1 MSSILKGACAEQTLK
16 FPHTGGGVTIYIYIY
31 IHIAGEKR
39 RGPTIQS
46 HSKNFITIVPKTNND
61 HPKCIRIHPTSIQ
74 NPSNIHPISFLNHP
88 KPSKNHPNSSKIYP
102 KPSRKIG
109 CKRKSQI
116 PPLSGKGVGGTR
128 ALAHSII
135 KELNGPCSMAKCN
148 KLPES

>member
-1 MSSILKGACAEQTLK
+1 MQTCILHTVGNERQISLVYMRYIYIYMYTYMS
-16 FPHTGGGVTIYIYIY
+16 IYIY

-46 HSKNFITIVPKTNND
+46 HSKKFITIVPKTDND

-128 ALAHSII
+128 ALAHSIYI
-135 KELNGPCSMAKCN
+135 YIYAYICM
-148 KLPES
+148 

>member
-1 MSSILKGACAEQTLK
+1 MQTCILDTVGNERQISL
-16 FPHTGGGVTIYIYIY
+16 VYMRDIYIYIYEYIYVYIYIY

-46 HSKNFITIVPKTNND
+46 HSKKFITIVPKTNNN

-102 KPSRKIG
+102 KPSREIG
-109 CKRKSQI
+109 CKRKS
-116 PPLSGKGVGGTR
+116 
-128 ALAHSII
+128 
-135 KELNGPCSMAKCN
+135 
-148 KLPES
+148 

>member
-1 MSSILKGACAEQTLK
+1 MDSKQMSLKNMIHTNIYIYTRKKRMQTCILDTVGNERQISL
-16 FPHTGGGVTIYIYIY
+16 VYMRDIYIYMNTYMSIYIY

-46 HSKNFITIVPKTNND
+46 HSKKFITIVPKTNNN

-102 KPSRKIG
+102 KPSREIG
-109 CKRKSQI
+109 CKRKS
-116 PPLSGKGVGGTR
+116 
-128 ALAHSII
+128 
-135 KELNGPCSMAKCN
+135 
-148 KLPES
+148 